1 MAEAANA
8 NANQMQ
14 DYVGLRAFWD
24 KLNKDK
30 DSVLNGKEWGK
41 VVNKNLAEFKTFF
54 PGETAQE
61 IGKYF
66 NVADKNDDDQITW
79 REFVA
84 AADMGSLKKLFLD
97 MDRNADGAVSSFEW
111 GRHLSE
117 NFSKLQG
124 VFGGKTKR
132 EVGKFFS
139 KFNTSKEEVDGK
151 GKQVLTWD
159 EFHAAWSETVV
170 LPEFTEL
177 KKLWDKLNENADGVV
192 TSKEWGQLIDNNVE
206 LAKKCFGEFK
216 DLKEIGKYFN
226 TIDEN
231 ADKKLTWKEV
241 VSARTK
247 LQDLSDLQ
255 KVYMQMDIDGDG
267 FVDSKEWGRQLNQF
281 KGQLG
286 QFFMGMSIPELGKMF
301 NTMDK
306 DNDDK
311 ISWDEIRSTVF
322 DVHNQHEL
330 KEELAELEQADNVNE
345 ESKQRMA
352 DLLATIKK
360 KKPE

>member
-8 NANQMQ
+8 GDMQ
-14 DYVGLRAFWD
+14 DYVGLKAFWN
-24 KLNKDK
+24 KLNKDE

-41 VVNKNLAEFKTFF
+41 VVKKNLDEFKIFF
-54 PGETAQE
+54 PGETVQE

-84 AADMGSLKKLFLD
+84 AADIGSLKKLFLD
-97 MDRNADGAVSSFEW
+97 MDRNADGKVSSLEW

-117 NFSKLQG
+117 NFDKLKG

-139 KFNTSKEEVDGK
+139 KFNTSKEEVDGA
-151 GKQVLTWD
+151 GKQLLTWD
-159 EFHAAWSETVV
+159 EFHAAWSATVV

-177 KKLWDKLNENADGVV
+177 KALWDKLNENADGVV
-192 TSKEWGQLIDNNVE
+192 TSKEWGHLINNNVQ
-206 LAKKCFGEFK
+206 LVKKCFGDFQ

-226 TIDEN
+226 VIDKN
-231 ADKKLTWKEV
+231 HDKKLTWKEV
-241 VSARTK
+241 VSARTA
-247 LQDLSDLQ
+247 LNDLSDLQ

-267 FVDSKEWGRQLNQF
+267 FVDSKEWG
-281 KGQLG
+281 KQLG
-286 QFFMGMSIPELGKMF
+286 KFKDQLGEFFMGMSISELGKMF

-306 DNDDK
+306 DHDDK
-311 ISWDEIRSTVF
+311 ISWDEIRTLVI

-345 ESKQRMA
+345 ESKEAMA
-352 DLLATIKK
+352 KLLAQIKK
-360 KKPE
+360 